1 MQATK
6 RLRAKTYI
14 LLLLMV
20 SFGSTGDTL
29 LSKGMKQ
36 LGEVRF
42 DSLRALALTFLH
54 TFGSPTIW
62 LGIACLLGFFTC
74 YLLVLSW
81 ADFSYVLPASAIGL
95 VLVTLLAYLVLGET
109 VTSTRWAGVAL
120 ISVGVILVGRTAPR
134 TTEPN

>member
-1 MQATK
+1 MQATR

-36 LGEVRF
+36 LGEVHF
-42 DSLRALALTFLH
+42 NSLHGLALTSLH
-54 TFGSPTIW
+54 VFTSPTVW
-62 LGIACLLGFFTC
+62 AGILCLLGFFTC
-74 YLLVLSW
+74 YALVLSW

-95 VLVTLLAYLVLGET
+95 VLVTFLAYLVLGET
-109 VTSTRWAGVAL
+109 VTSTRWTGVAL
-120 ISVGVILVGRTAPR
+120 ICIGVILVGRTSPR